1 MEIRTT
7 LLTAAALGL
16 LLSAAPAGAQSA
28 PGILACQIAL
38 SQFAEDASAAK
49 ASLSDSRLTD
59 IRKFVDLGR
68 SQCRSS
74 PQVVMTETRTAR
86 TALRLHDSGRA
97 VAQFSDFWP
106 PTREEMASLQ
116 R

>member
-1 MEIRTT
+1 MESRTI
-7 LLTAAALGL
+7 LFAAAMLGPL
-16 LLSAAPAGAQSA
+16 LAAAPAGAQST
-28 PGILACQIAL
+28 PGILACQITL
-38 SQFAEDASAAK
+38 SQFAEDVSAAK
-49 ASLSDSRLTD
+49 ASLSESRLAEV
-59 IRKFVDLGR
+59 RKFVDLGR

-74 PQVVMTETRTAR
+74 PQIVMTETRTAR
-86 TALRLHDSGRA
+86 TALRLRDSGHA